1 MKHATTR
8 KKNTLYKEAKK
19 RARKEVQEAK
29 FKDLDM
35 GAEEVNT
42 LAGKKNICKI
52 ANQMAKKS
60 NDNIGGKCL
69 RDDEGKLA
77 TGEESLKKQWKKY
90 MEKLLNEENE
100 WD

>member
-52 ANQMAKKS
+52 ANQMAKKPKDS
-60 NDNIGGKCL
+60 IGGGKCL
-69 RDDEGKLA
+69 RVPVG
-77 TGEESLKKQWKKY
+77 Y
-90 MEKLLNEENE
+90 MGVFLNFDVCKIFNASK
-100 WD
+100 